1 MKSLQERTEQSMAK
15 NLKVGMLVCASILA
29 ANAAYANYP
38 SSNELLT
45 VTQQTGK
52 IKGTIVDSKTGEPVI
67 GASVKVKGTKLAA
80 VTDLN
85 GEFELNTHANATL
98 QISYV
103 GFKETEVKA
112 SNDMKISLEEDTESL
127 EEVVVV
133 GYGTQ
138 KKESLTGAMANI
150 KGEKL
155 KDITSAT
162 VENMLNGKVSGVYV
176 APGSGRP
183 GSTGAIIIRG
193 QTSIN
198 GATAPLWVVDGVI
211 VGNSAGDLNPD
222 DIETMTV
229 LKDAASTAIYG
240 SEGANGVVVVTTKQA
255 KHEKMSISLSAKA
268 GLSTLNRGNLEM
280 MDGAEFY
287 DYYKSFQN
295 VESVNFPRWNED
307 LRNSNFDWFKLA
319 KKTGSTQD
327 YNLTLNGGSQNI
339 QSMFTLGYFKEEG
352 AVKGYDMNRYS
363 TRIKVVYKPYEWLTI
378 KPNIS
383 GSRTNDKDKQY
394 SVGAMY
400 SMMPWDSPYDENG
413 NLVPNYYSGWV
424 NSKATNY
431 LNDLAAGDYST
442 STTYDL
448 AGGLDFDIKITPWLT
463 FSSVNNYSYY
473 NSQTHGYYD
482 PKSSSG
488 EGVNGRTT
496 EYNYVSTRRYTNQL
510 LRFKKS
516 WGKHNVNALLAYEFN
531 DYEMKYTDVYATGFI
546 SGFEDFMTA
555 AKPEMATGYRTAW
568 AKQSYFTQWRYD
580 YDSRYYGELSLRRD
594 GRSNFGSNNR
604 YGNFFS
610 VSGAW
615 NINNESWFKADWV
628 DQLKLRAAF
637 GSVGN
642 VPTSLYPSYSLYSVG
657 ATYNENP
664 GALISQI
671 GNKDLTWEKTYT
683 TGVGVD
689 ASFWQNRLHATL
701 DYYIKN
707 TSNIL
712 YQVPVTGLVGV
723 TSIWKNI
730 GKMRNTGIELT
741 VGGDII
747 RTKDLTW
754 NVTANISHN
763 SNELRDLY
771 KQRDANGNYVVKP
784 VLISDGTSIAGTAQ
798 RILEIGEPVDTYY
811 MKEWAGVNPEDGKP
825 QWYMDDANGN
835 KVVTDS
841 YSKASYYKC
850 GKASPDVYG
859 SFSTSLFYKNFDLQ
873 ANFGYSLGGQIYS
886 YYRQEFDSDGAYAG
900 DRNQMKLQKG
910 WSRWEKP
917 GDIATHPRAMY
928 NNQDKGNLASSRYLE
943 SSDYLKLRS
952 LTLGYNFDLKKYG
965 IQTLR
970 LSVSGENLFTI
981 TDYSGV
987 DPELPAGTND
997 KGVLSVTNTGGISVY
1012 PAVRKFMLGVNL
1024 TF

>member
-112 SNDMKISLEEDTESL
+112 SNGMKISLEEDTESL

-413 NLVPNYYSGWV
+413 NLVPNYYAGWV

-431 LNDLAAGDYST
+431 LNDLAAGNYST

-555 AKPEMATGYRTAW
+555 AKPEMANGYRTAW

-997 KGVLSVTNTGGISVY
+997 KGVLSVTNTGGTSVY

>member
-112 SNDMKISLEEDTESL
+112 SNGMKISLEEDTEAL

-413 NLVPNYYSGWV
+413 NLVPNYYAGWV

-448 AGGLDFDIKITPWLT
+448 SGGLDFDIKIAPWLT

-496 EYNYVSTRRYTNQL
+496 EYNYTSTRRYTNQL

-555 AKPEMATGYRTAW
+555 AKPEMANGYRTAW

-730 GKMRNTGIELT
+730 GKMRNTGIEFT
-741 VGGDII
+741 IGGDII

-997 KGVLSVTNTGGISVY
+997 KGVLSVTNTGGTSVY

>member
-112 SNDMKISLEEDTESL
+112 SNGMKISLEEDTESL

-413 NLVPNYYSGWV
+413 NLVPNYYAGWV

-431 LNDLAAGDYST
+431 LNDLAAGNYST

-448 AGGLDFDIKITPWLT
+448 AGGLDFDIKIAPWLT

-555 AKPEMATGYRTAW
+555 AKPEMANGYRTAW

-580 YDSRYYGELSLRRD
+580 YDSRYYGEFSLRRD

-730 GKMRNTGIELT
+730 GKMRNTGIEFT

-997 KGVLSVTNTGGISVY
+997 KGVLSVTNTGGTSVY

>member
-1 MKSLQERTEQSMAK
+1 MAK

-38 SSNELLT
+38 TSNELLT

-448 AGGLDFDIKITPWLT
+448 SGGLDFDIKITPWLT

-997 KGVLSVTNTGGISVY
+997 KGVLSVTNTGGTSVY

>member
-1 MKSLQERTEQSMAK
+1 MKSLQKRTEQSMAK

-112 SNDMKISLEEDTESL
+112 SNGMKISLEEDTESL

-327 YNLTLNGGSQNI
+327 YNLTLNGGSENI

-400 SMMPWDSPYDENG
+400 SMMPWDSPYDEDG

-448 AGGLDFDIKITPWLT
+448 SGGLDFDIKIAPWLT

-970 LSVSGENLFTI
+970 LSISGENLFTI

-997 KGVLSVTNTGGISVY
+997 KGVLSVTNTGGTSVY

>member
-112 SNDMKISLEEDTESL
+112 SNGMKISLEEDTESL

-327 YNLTLNGGSQNI
+327 YNLTLNGGSENI

-400 SMMPWDSPYDENG
+400 SMMPWDSPYDEDG

-448 AGGLDFDIKITPWLT
+448 SGGLDFDIQIAPWLT

-970 LSVSGENLFTI
+970 LSISGENLFTI

-997 KGVLSVTNTGGISVY
+997 KGVLSVTNTGGTSVY

>member
-38 SSNELLT
+38 TSNELLT

-112 SNDMKISLEEDTESL
+112 SNGMKISLEEDTESL

-327 YNLTLNGGSQNI
+327 YNLTLNGGSENI

-400 SMMPWDSPYDENG
+400 SMMPWDSPYDEKG

-448 AGGLDFDIKITPWLT
+448 SGGLDFDIKITPWLT

-798 RILEIGEPVDTYY
+798 RVLEIGEPVDTYY

-825 QWYMDDANGN
+825 QWYMDDENGN
-835 KVVTDS
+835 KVKTDN

-965 IQTLR
+965 I
-970 LSVSGENLFTI
+970 
-981 TDYSGV
+981 
-987 DPELPAGTND
+987 
-997 KGVLSVTNTGGISVY
+997 
-1012 PAVRKFMLGVNL
+1012 
-1024 TF
+1024 

>member
-112 SNDMKISLEEDTESL
+112 SNGMKISLEEDTEAL

-413 NLVPNYYSGWV
+413 NLVPNYYAGWV

-448 AGGLDFDIKITPWLT
+448 SGGLDFDIQIAPWLT

-628 DQLKLRAAF
+628 DQL
-637 GSVGN
+637 
-642 VPTSLYPSYSLYSVG
+642 
-657 ATYNENP
+657 
-664 GALISQI
+664 
-671 GNKDLTWEKTYT
+671 
-683 TGVGVD
+683 
-689 ASFWQNRLHATL
+689 
-701 DYYIKN
+701 
-707 TSNIL
+707 
-712 YQVPVTGLVGV
+712 
-723 TSIWKNI
+723 
-730 GKMRNTGIELT
+730 
-741 VGGDII
+741 
-747 RTKDLTW
+747 
-754 NVTANISHN
+754 
-763 SNELRDLY
+763 
-771 KQRDANGNYVVKP
+771 
-784 VLISDGTSIAGTAQ
+784 
-798 RILEIGEPVDTYY
+798 
-811 MKEWAGVNPEDGKP
+811 
-825 QWYMDDANGN
+825 
-835 KVVTDS
+835 
-841 YSKASYYKC
+841 
-850 GKASPDVYG
+850 
-859 SFSTSLFYKNFDLQ
+859 
-873 ANFGYSLGGQIYS
+873 
-886 YYRQEFDSDGAYAG
+886 
-900 DRNQMKLQKG
+900 
-910 WSRWEKP
+910 
-917 GDIATHPRAMY
+917 
-928 NNQDKGNLASSRYLE
+928 
-943 SSDYLKLRS
+943 
-952 LTLGYNFDLKKYG
+952 
-965 IQTLR
+965 
-970 LSVSGENLFTI
+970 
-981 TDYSGV
+981 
-987 DPELPAGTND
+987 
-997 KGVLSVTNTGGISVY
+997 
-1012 PAVRKFMLGVNL
+1012 
-1024 TF
+1024 

>member
-38 SSNELLT
+38 TSNELLT

-52 IKGTIVDSKTGEPVI
+52 IKGTIIDSKTGEPVI

-112 SNDMKISLEEDTESL
+112 SNGMKISLEEDTEAL

-327 YNLTLNGGSQNI
+327 YNLTLNGGSENI

-413 NLVPNYYSGWV
+413 NLVPNYYAGWV

-448 AGGLDFDIKITPWLT
+448 SGGLDFDIKIAPWLT

-555 AKPEMATGYRTAW
+555 AKPEMANGYRTAW

-701 DYYIKN
+701 DFYIKN

-997 KGVLSVTNTGGISVY
+997 KGVLSVTSTGGTSVY

>member
-112 SNDMKISLEEDTESL
+112 SNGMKISLEEDTESL

-400 SMMPWDSPYDENG
+400 SMMPWDSPYDEEG

-448 AGGLDFDIKITPWLT
+448 SGGLDFDIKITPWLT

-997 KGVLSVTNTGGISVY
+997 KGVLSVTSTGGTSVY

>member
-112 SNDMKISLEEDTESL
+112 SNGMKISLEEDTESL

-400 SMMPWDSPYDENG
+400 SMMPWDSPYDKEG

-448 AGGLDFDIKITPWLT
+448 SGGLDFDIKITPWLT

-555 AKPEMATGYRTAW
+555 AKPEMANGYRTAW

-730 GKMRNTGIELT
+730 GKMRNTGIEFT

-997 KGVLSVTNTGGISVY
+997 KGVLSVTNTGGTSVY

>member
-112 SNDMKISLEEDTESL
+112 SNGMKISLEEDTESL

-400 SMMPWDSPYDENG
+400 SMMPWDSPYDEDG

-431 LNDLAAGDYST
+431 LNDLAAGNYST

-448 AGGLDFDIKITPWLT
+448 SGGLDFDIKIAPWLT

-730 GKMRNTGIELT
+730 GKMRNTGIEFT

-997 KGVLSVTNTGGISVY
+997 KGVLSVTNTGGTSVY

>member
-52 IKGTIVDSKTGEPVI
+52 IKGTIIDSKTGEPVI

-112 SNDMKISLEEDTESL
+112 SNGMKISLEEDTESL

-448 AGGLDFDIKITPWLT
+448 SGGLDFDIQIAPWLT

-555 AKPEMATGYRTAW
+555 AKPEMANGYRTAW

-997 KGVLSVTNTGGISVY
+997 KGVLSVTSTGGTSVY

>member
-15 NLKVGMLVCASILA
+15 KSKVGMLVCASILA

-112 SNDMKISLEEDTESL
+112 SNGMKISLEEDTESL

-413 NLVPNYYSGWV
+413 NLVPNYYAGWV

-448 AGGLDFDIKITPWLT
+448 SGGLDFDIQIAPWLT

-496 EYNYVSTRRYTNQL
+496 EYNYTSTRRYTNQL

-555 AKPEMATGYRTAW
+555 AKPEMANGYRTAW

>member
-38 SSNELLT
+38 TSNELLT

-112 SNDMKISLEEDTESL
+112 SNGMKISLEEDTESL

-327 YNLTLNGGSQNI
+327 YNLTLNGGSENI

-448 AGGLDFDIKITPWLT
+448 SGGLDFDIKIAPWLT

>member
-52 IKGTIVDSKTGEPVI
+52 IKGTIIDSKTGEPVI

-327 YNLTLNGGSQNI
+327 YNLTLNGGSENI

-400 SMMPWDSPYDENG
+400 SMMPWDSPYDEDG

-448 AGGLDFDIKITPWLT
+448 SGGLDFDIKITPWLT

-730 GKMRNTGIELT
+730 GKMRNTGIEFT

>member
-52 IKGTIVDSKTGEPVI
+52 IKGTIIDSKTGEPVI

-413 NLVPNYYSGWV
+413 NLVPNYYAGWV

-431 LNDLAAGDYST
+431 LNDLAAGNYST

-448 AGGLDFDIKITPWLT
+448 SGGLDFDIQIAPWLT

-555 AKPEMATGYRTAW
+555 AKPEMANGYRTAW

-997 KGVLSVTNTGGISVY
+997 KGVLSVTNTGGTSVY

>member
-1 MKSLQERTEQSMAK
+1 MKSLQERTELSMAK

-112 SNDMKISLEEDTESL
+112 SNGMKISLEEDTESL

-413 NLVPNYYSGWV
+413 NLVPNYYAGWV

-431 LNDLAAGDYST
+431 LNDLAAGNYST

-448 AGGLDFDIKITPWLT
+448 SGGLDFDIQIAPWLT

-496 EYNYVSTRRYTNQL
+496 EYNYTSTRRYTNQL

-555 AKPEMATGYRTAW
+555 AKPEMANGYRTAW

-825 QWYMDDANGN
+825 QWYMDDADGN

-997 KGVLSVTNTGGISVY
+997 KGVLSVTSTGGTSVY

>member
-52 IKGTIVDSKTGEPVI
+52 IKGTIIDSKTGEPVI

-112 SNDMKISLEEDTESL
+112 SNGMKISLEEDTESL

-327 YNLTLNGGSQNI
+327 YNLTLNGGSENI

-413 NLVPNYYSGWV
+413 NLVPNYYAGWV

-448 AGGLDFDIKITPWLT
+448 SGGLDFDIKIAPWLT

-555 AKPEMATGYRTAW
+555 AKPEMANGYRTAW

-730 GKMRNTGIELT
+730 GKMRNTGIEFT

>member
-112 SNDMKISLEEDTESL
+112 SNGMKISLEEDTESL

-268 GLSTLNRGNLEM
+268 GLSTLNCGNLEM

-448 AGGLDFDIKITPWLT
+448 SGGLDFDIQIAPWLT

-555 AKPEMATGYRTAW
+555 AKPEMANGYRTAW

-997 KGVLSVTNTGGISVY
+997 KGVLSVTSTGGTSVY

>member
-38 SSNELLT
+38 TSNELLT

-112 SNDMKISLEEDTESL
+112 SNGMKISLKEDTESL

-193 QTSIN
+193 QTSLN

-327 YNLTLNGGSQNI
+327 YNLTLNGGSENI

-413 NLVPNYYSGWV
+413 NLVPNYYAGWV

-448 AGGLDFDIKITPWLT
+448 SGGLDFDIKIAPWLT

-555 AKPEMATGYRTAW
+555 AKPEMANGYRTAW

-763 SNELRDLY
+763 SIELRDLY

-841 YSKASYYKC
+841 YSKASDYKC

-859 SFSTSLFYKNFDLQ
+859 SFSTSLFYKNLDLQ

-900 DRNQMKLQKG
+900 DRNQMKLQKD

-997 KGVLSVTNTGGISVY
+997 KGVLSVTNTGGTSVY

>member
-85 GEFELNTHANATL
+85 GEFELNPHANATL

-112 SNDMKISLEEDTESL
+112 SNGMKISLEEDTESL

-287 DYYKSFQN
+287 DYYKSFLN

-413 NLVPNYYSGWV
+413 NLVPNYYAGWV

-448 AGGLDFDIKITPWLT
+448 SGGLDFDIKIAPWLT

-496 EYNYVSTRRYTNQL
+496 EYNYTSTRRYTNQL

-555 AKPEMATGYRTAW
+555 AKPEMANGYRTAW

-900 DRNQMKLQKG
+900 DRNQMKLQKD

-997 KGVLSVTNTGGISVY
+997 KGVLSVTSTGGTSVY

>member
-112 SNDMKISLEEDTESL
+112 SNGMKISLEEDTESL

-327 YNLTLNGGSQNI
+327 YNLTLNGGSENI

-413 NLVPNYYSGWV
+413 NLVPNYYAGWV

-431 LNDLAAGDYST
+431 LNDLAAGNYST

-448 AGGLDFDIKITPWLT
+448 SGGLDFDIQIAPWLT

-835 KVVTDS
+835 KVKTDS

-997 KGVLSVTNTGGISVY
+997 KGVLSVTNTGGTSVY

>member
-112 SNDMKISLEEDTESL
+112 SNGMKISLEEDTEAL

-327 YNLTLNGGSQNI
+327 YNLTLNGGSENI

-413 NLVPNYYSGWV
+413 NLVPNYYAGWV

-431 LNDLAAGDYST
+431 LNDLAAGNYST

-448 AGGLDFDIKITPWLT
+448 SGGLDFDIKIAPWLT

-555 AKPEMATGYRTAW
+555 AKPEMANGYRTAW

-730 GKMRNTGIELT
+730 GKMRNTGIEFT

>member
-1 MKSLQERTEQSMAK
+1 MKSLQERTELSMAK

-38 SSNELLT
+38 TSNELLT

-112 SNDMKISLEEDTESL
+112 SNGMKISLEEDTEAL

-413 NLVPNYYSGWV
+413 NLVPNYYAGWV

-431 LNDLAAGDYST
+431 LNDLAAGNYST

-448 AGGLDFDIKITPWLT
+448 SGGLDFDIKIAPWLT

-555 AKPEMATGYRTAW
+555 AKPEMANGYRTAW

>member
-112 SNDMKISLEEDTESL
+112 SNGMKISLEEDTESL

-400 SMMPWDSPYDENG
+400 SMMPWDSPYDEDG

-448 AGGLDFDIKITPWLT
+448 SGGLDFDIKITPWLT

-730 GKMRNTGIELT
+730 GKMRNTGIEFT
-741 VGGDII
+741 IGGDII

-997 KGVLSVTNTGGISVY
+997 KGVLSVTNTGGTSVY

>member
-112 SNDMKISLEEDTESL
+112 SNGMKISLEEDTESL

-327 YNLTLNGGSQNI
+327 YNLTLNGGSENI

-400 SMMPWDSPYDENG
+400 SMMPWDSPYDEKG

-448 AGGLDFDIKITPWLT
+448 SGGLDFDIKITPWLT

-730 GKMRNTGIELT
+730 GKMRNTGIEFT

-997 KGVLSVTNTGGISVY
+997 KGVLSVTNTGGTSVY

>member
-112 SNDMKISLEEDTESL
+112 SNGMKISLEEDTESL

-413 NLVPNYYSGWV
+413 NLVPNYYAGWV

-448 AGGLDFDIKITPWLT
+448 SGGLDFDIQIAPWLT

-496 EYNYVSTRRYTNQL
+496 EYNYTSTRRYTNQL

-555 AKPEMATGYRTAW
+555 AKPEMANGYRTAW

-997 KGVLSVTNTGGISVY
+997 KGVLSVTSTGGTSVY

>member
-1 MKSLQERTEQSMAK
+1 MAK

-52 IKGTIVDSKTGEPVI
+52 IKGTIIDSKTGEPVI

-112 SNDMKISLEEDTESL
+112 SNGMKISLEEDTESL

-413 NLVPNYYSGWV
+413 NLVPNYYAGWV

-448 AGGLDFDIKITPWLT
+448 SGGLDFDIKIAPWLT

-482 PKSSSG
+482 PKSRSG

-496 EYNYVSTRRYTNQL
+496 EYNYTSTRRYTNQL

-555 AKPEMATGYRTAW
+555 AKPEMANGYRTAW

-997 KGVLSVTNTGGISVY
+997 KGVLSVTSTGGTSVY

>member
-112 SNDMKISLEEDTESL
+112 SNGMKISLEEDTESL

-400 SMMPWDSPYDENG
+400 SMMPWDSPYDEEG

-431 LNDLAAGDYST
+431 LNDLAAGNYST

-448 AGGLDFDIKITPWLT
+448 SGGLDFDIQIAPWLT

-555 AKPEMATGYRTAW
+555 AKPEMANGYRTAW

>member
-38 SSNELLT
+38 TSNELLT

-112 SNDMKISLEEDTESL
+112 SNGMKISLEEDTESL

-327 YNLTLNGGSQNI
+327 YNLTLNGGSENI

-400 SMMPWDSPYDENG
+400 SMMPWDSPYDEEG

-431 LNDLAAGDYST
+431 LNDLAAGNYST

-448 AGGLDFDIKITPWLT
+448 SGGLDFDIKITPWLT

-970 LSVSGENLFTI
+970 LSISGENLFTI

-997 KGVLSVTNTGGISVY
+997 KGVLSVTNTGGTSVY

>member
-112 SNDMKISLEEDTESL
+112 SNGMKISLEEDTESL

-400 SMMPWDSPYDENG
+400 SMMPWDSPYDEEG

-448 AGGLDFDIKITPWLT
+448 SGGLDFDIQITPWLT

-997 KGVLSVTNTGGISVY
+997 KGVLSVTNTGGTSVY

>member
-38 SSNELLT
+38 TSNELLT

-112 SNDMKISLEEDTESL
+112 SNGMKISLEEDTESL

-413 NLVPNYYSGWV
+413 NLVPNYYAGWV

-448 AGGLDFDIKITPWLT
+448 SGGLDFDIQIAPWLT

-555 AKPEMATGYRTAW
+555 AKPEMANGYRTAW

-997 KGVLSVTNTGGISVY
+997 KGVLSVTNTGGTSVY

>member
-38 SSNELLT
+38 TSNELLT

-112 SNDMKISLEEDTESL
+112 SNGMKISLEEDTESL

-400 SMMPWDSPYDENG
+400 SMMPWDSPYDEKG
-413 NLVPNYYSGWV
+413 NLVPNYYEGWV

-448 AGGLDFDIKITPWLT
+448 SGGLDFDIKITPWLT

-555 AKPEMATGYRTAW
+555 AKPEMANGYRTAW

-835 KVVTDS
+835 KVKTDN

-997 KGVLSVTNTGGISVY
+997 KGVLSVTNTGGTSVY

>member
-1 MKSLQERTEQSMAK
+1 MAK
-15 NLKVGMLVCASILA
+15 NLKVSMLVCASLLA
-29 ANAAYANYP
+29 ANAAYAEN
-38 SSNELLT
+38 SATQEGMRFE
-45 VTQQTGK
+45 QQTSK
-52 IKGTIVDSKTGEPVI
+52 IKGTIVDSKTGEPII
-67 GASVKVKGTKLAA
+67 GASVKVKGTKHATI
-80 VTDLN
+80 TDVDGN
-85 GEFELNTHANATL
+85 FELNAPEGAPL
-98 QISYV
+98 LVSYV
-103 GFKETEVKA
+103 GYKNEEFEA
-112 SNDMKISLEEDTESL
+112 RNGMKIEIHEDSESL
-127 EEVVVV
+127 EEIVVV

-150 KGEKL
+150 KADKL
-155 KDITSAT
+155 KDVTSAT

-183 GSTGAIIIRG
+183 GSTGAIVIRG

-222 DIETMTV
+222 DIESMTV

-255 KHEKMSISLSAKA
+255 RHEKMSITLSAKA
-268 GLSTLNRGNLEM
+268 GASTLSRGNMEM

-287 DYYKSFQN
+287 DYYKSFLN
-295 VESVNFPRWNED
+295 VEAVNFPRWNED

-327 YNLTLNGGSQNI
+327 YNITLNGGSDKI
-339 QSMFTLGYFKEEG
+339 QSMFTMGYFKEEG
-352 AVKGYDMNRYS
+352 AVKGYDLSRYS
-363 TRIKVVYKPYEWLTI
+363 TRIKVIYKPYEWLSI
-378 KPNIS
+378 KPNLS
-383 GSRTNDKDKQY
+383 GSRTTDKDRQY

-400 SMMPWDSPYDENG
+400 SMLPWDNPYDENG
-413 NLVPNYYSGWV
+413 NPVPNYYSGWV

-431 LNDLAAGDYST
+431 LNDLAAGNYS
-442 STTYDL
+442 SSCSYDL
-448 AGGLDFDIKITPWLT
+448 SGGFDFDVKITPWLT

-473 NSQTHGYYD
+473 NSQTHGYTD
-482 PKSSSG
+482 PKSSGG
-488 EGVNGRTT
+488 EGVDGRIT
-496 EYNYVSTRRYTNQL
+496 EYNYNATRRYTNQL
-510 LRFKKS
+510 LRFQKS
-516 WGKHNVNALLAYEFN
+516 WGKHNVNGLVAYEFN
-531 DYEMKYTDVYATGFI
+531 DYEMKYTDVYATGFL
-546 SGFEDFMTA
+546 SGFEDFYTA
-555 AKPEMATGYRTAW
+555 AKPEKANGYRQAW
-568 AKQSYFTQWRYD
+568 AKQSYFTQWRYN
-580 YDSRYYGELSLRRD
+580 YDNRYFGEVSLRRD

-610 VSGAW
+610 FSGAW
-615 NINNESWFKADWV
+615 NINNESWFKAEWV
-628 DQLKLRAAF
+628 DMLKLRASF

-657 ATYNENP
+657 ATYNEMS

-671 GNKDLTWEKTYT
+671 GNKDLTWEKTFT
-683 TGVGVD
+683 TGVGID
-689 ASFWQNRLHATL
+689 AAFFQNRLTANL
-701 DYYIKN
+701 DFYVKN

-730 GKMRNTGIELT
+730 GKMRNTGVELT
-741 VGGDII
+741 IGGDII

-784 VLISDGTSIAGTAQ
+784 VIISDGTSIAGTAQ

-825 QWYMDDANGN
+825 QWYMNDADGN
-835 KVVTDS
+835 KVVTDD

-850 GKASPDVYG
+850 GNSSPDVYG
-859 SFSTSLFYKNFDLQ
+859 SFRTSVFYKNFDLQ

-886 YYRQEFDSDGAYAG
+886 YFRQEYDSDGAYAG

-910 WSRWEKP
+910 WSRWQKP
-917 GDIATHPRAMY
+917 GDKATHPRAMY

-970 LSVSGENLFTI
+970 LSVSGENLFCI

-987 DPELPAGTND
+987 DPELPADSND
-997 KGVLSVTNTGGISVY
+997 KGVLSVTSTGGVSVY
-1012 PAVRKFMLGVNL
+1012 PAVRKFMFGVNL

>member
-112 SNDMKISLEEDTESL
+112 SNGMKISLEEDTESL

-327 YNLTLNGGSQNI
+327 YNLTLNGGSENI

-413 NLVPNYYSGWV
+413 NLVPNYYAGWV

-431 LNDLAAGDYST
+431 LNDLAAGNYST

-448 AGGLDFDIKITPWLT
+448 SGGLDFDIKIAPWLT

-555 AKPEMATGYRTAW
+555 AKPEMANGYRTAW

-970 LSVSGENLFTI
+970 LSISGENLFTI

-997 KGVLSVTNTGGISVY
+997 KGVLSVTNTGGTSVY

>member
-38 SSNELLT
+38 TSNELLT

-52 IKGTIVDSKTGEPVI
+52 IKGTIIDSKTGEPVI

-112 SNDMKISLEEDTESL
+112 SNGMKISLEEDTESL

-400 SMMPWDSPYDENG
+400 SMMPWDSPYDEEG

-448 AGGLDFDIKITPWLT
+448 SGGLDFDIKITPWLT

-970 LSVSGENLFTI
+970 LSISGENLFTI

-997 KGVLSVTNTGGISVY
+997 KGVLSVTNTGGTSVY